1 METVMPSI
9 HLYPDPS
16 DLSPTFYMGEF
27 DLDGPAQGPLFAI
40 GEAMLAVQR
49 PSRPIA
55 IYPHA
60 YARAMRAGQEGRSYM
75 FGLIAEQ
82 PSASLSDDSLPNIW
96 ATEQA

>member
-1 METVMPSI
+1 MPST

-27 DLDGPAQGPLFAI
+27 DLDDPAQGPLFAI
-40 GEAMLAVQR
+40 GEAMLSVQR

-55 IYPHA
+55 ICPHA
-60 YARAMRAGQEGRSYM
+60 YARAMRAGQESRSYM

-82 PSASLSDDSLPNIW
+82 PSASLSDDSLLNIW
-96 ATEQA
+96 ATELA